1 MRISDADH
9 WTNPSLQTLI
19 PSGDGESGFLM
30 RMGIEGDFIEVMSS
44 DSWERFSRPTFPIRR
59 SYAISH
65 AQARAQSERSRYDR
79 GPPPAHG
86 AIGQAAQGDTP

>member
-30 RMGIEGDFIEVMSS
+30 RMGIEGELIEVMSS
-44 DSWERFSRPTFPIRR
+44 DSWLFTVPT
-59 SYAISH
+59 
-65 AQARAQSERSRYDR
+65 QEQSE
-79 GPPPAHG
+79 
-86 AIGQAAQGDTP
+86 GQNAGSINAV